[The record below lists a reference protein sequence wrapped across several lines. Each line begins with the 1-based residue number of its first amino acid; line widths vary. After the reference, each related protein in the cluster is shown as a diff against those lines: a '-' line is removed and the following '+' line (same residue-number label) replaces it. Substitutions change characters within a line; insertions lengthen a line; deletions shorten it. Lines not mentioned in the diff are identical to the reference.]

1 MESSEIGGTA
11 AATSSATTGGMA
23 GLEAELK
30 DIIIEVLV
38 LEDVTPEDI
47 VSGDPLFGE
56 GLGLDSIDALEIA
69 MALEQKYGIVSG
81 DDPDEDRIHFASI
94 SSLATFVASNREK

>member
-1 MESSEIGGTA
+1 MGSSEIGGTA
-11 AATSSATTGGMA
+11 AGTSGATIVGMA

-47 VSGDPLFGE
+47 VSGDPL
-56 GLGLDSIDALEIA
+56 LSL
-69 MALEQKYGIVSG
+69 
-81 DDPDEDRIHFASI
+81 IHI
-94 SSLATFVASNREK
+94 